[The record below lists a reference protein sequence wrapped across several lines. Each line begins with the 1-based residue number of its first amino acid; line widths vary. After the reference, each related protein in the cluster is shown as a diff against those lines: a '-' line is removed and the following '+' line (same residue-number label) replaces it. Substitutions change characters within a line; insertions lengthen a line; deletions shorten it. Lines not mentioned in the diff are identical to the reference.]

1 MKKKTLQKVIY
12 LIVIGIILGFLKVEF
27 FLNLVNSR
35 LETNARIM
43 SYITLLIG
51 SVFFYFVVILSIF
64 ICYLTLEISKL
75 GSKFNIDNFYSSI
88 NIFINF
94 LIVNEF
100 SKLIITF
107 ITFRGTENINSD
119 NEFMNEI
126 KNNTLWVNLM
136 EYSDIFFIIFG
147 AIVFSIHLAK
157 KDKNVSQ
164 LNIAFAIIPLC
175 ASFFIFKYLS

>member
-1 MKKKTLQKVIY
+1 MKKKTLQKIIY
-12 LIVIGIILGFLKVEF
+12 LVIIGIILGFLKVEF
-27 FLNLVNSR
+27 FLNLVNSS

-51 SVFFYFVVILSIF
+51 SVFFYFIVILSIF
-64 ICYLTLEISKL
+64 ICYLTLEISNL
-75 GSKFNIDNFYSSI
+75 GSKFKIDNFYLSI

-107 ITFRGTENINSD
+107 ITFQSEKNINSD
-119 NEFMNEI
+119 REFMNEI
-126 KNNTLWVNLM
+126 KNNTLWINLM

-147 AIVFSIHLAK
+147 AIVFAIYLAE
-157 KDKNVSQ
+157 KDKNVSKT
-164 LNIAFAIIPLC
+164 NIAFAIIPLC